1 MQTRGESRSQLLRPT
16 AGTKYVFVTAG
27 VRNHVLSGWRR
38 ARSSPG
44 SHARTSIKFHDLE
57 NLEKAAADN
66 PRTGQPTDSNASM
79 LLRHLKVYRF
89 TVRLAAPER
98 QACVPHCTHSFAQLV
113 LNQAS
118 D

>member
-1 MQTRGESRSQLLRPT
+1 M
-16 AGTKYVFVTAG
+16 
-27 VRNHVLSGWRR
+27 SGGRR

-44 SHARTSIKFHDLE
+44 SHARTSIKLHDLE

-66 PRTGQPTDSNASM
+66 PRAGQPTDSDASM
-79 LLRHLKVYRF
+79 LLRPMKVYRF

-98 QACVPHCTHSFAQLV
+98 QASVPHCAHCFAQLV